1 MNKLNKGKLVGVV
14 AASLSAVSLMGV
26 GFAAW
31 IINGTTPGTTGDISV
46 TVAAIEDKRIIVE
59 SAKSEGNLVFEAA
72 SEDTSGTIQAKPNS
86 SAPVLNFKVAYT
98 VKLGKG
104 LSDFNINAKWTL
116 GADSASIALGQA
128 ITNRYLASPLS
139 ASDVLV
145 STKAGHGTEYS
156 ADTDNKT
163 HINIFS
169 TATAKADPDVDGFSV
184 YNVETVFHFAWGS
197 KTESRNPSYYD
208 NTTEHTTAALEAL
221 NGLKAANGAKFT
233 ITLTP
238 SVVTTS
244 GN

>member
-31 IINGTTPGTTGDISV
+31 IINGTTSGTTGDISV
-46 TVAAIEDKRIIVE
+46 TVAAIEDNRIIVE
-59 SAKSEGNLVFEAA
+59 DAKAVGNLVFEAA
-72 SEDTSGTIQAKPNS
+72 SEDTSGTIQTKPNS
-86 SAPVLNFKVAYT
+86 PAPVLNFKVTYT

-116 GADSASIALGQA
+116 GTDSASIALGQA
-128 ITNRYLASPLS
+128 ITNGYLASPLS
-139 ASDVLV
+139 SSDVPV
-145 STKAGHGTEYS
+145 STKTGQGTAYTP
-156 ADTDNKT
+156 DMDNKT
-163 HINIFS
+163 HENIFS
-169 TATAKADPDVDGFSV
+169 TATDASVEDDFSV

-197 KTESRNPSYYD
+197 KTENKNPSHYD
-208 NTTEHTTAALEAL
+208 DTPAHTTAALEAL

-238 SVVTTS
+238 SVVTTG

>member
-31 IINGTTPGTTGDISV
+31 VINGTTPDTTGDISV
-46 TVAAIEDKRIIVE
+46 TVAAIEDNRIIVE
-59 SAKSEGNLVFEAA
+59 SATPKGNLVFEAA
-72 SEDTSGTIQAKPNS
+72 SEDTSGTIHTKPNS
-86 SAPVLNFKVAYT
+86 PTPVLNFKVAYT

-116 GADSASIALGQA
+116 GTDSASIALGQA
-128 ITNRYLASPLS
+128 IANRYLASPLS
-139 ASDVLV
+139 TSDVLV
-145 STKAGHGTEYS
+145 STKAGHGTAYG

-163 HINIFS
+163 HTNIFS
-169 TATAKADPDVDGFSV
+169 TATAASGVDGFSV

-208 NTTEHTTAALEAL
+208 DTPEHTTAALEAL
-221 NGLKAANGAKFT
+221 NGLEAANNAKFT

-238 SVVTTS
+238 SVVTTR

>member
-46 TVAAIEDKRIIVE
+46 TVAAIEDNRIIVE
-59 SAKSEGNLVFEAA
+59 SAKPEGNLVFEAA
-72 SEDTSGTIQAKPNS
+72 SEDTSGTIQTKPNS
-86 SAPVLNFKVAYT
+86 SAPVLYFKVAYT

-128 ITNRYLASPLS
+128 ITNGYLASPLS

-145 STKAGHGTEYS
+145 STKAGHGTAYS
-156 ADTDNKT
+156 PDTDNKT

-169 TATAKADPDVDGFSV
+169 TATAAPDVDGFSV

-238 SVVTTS
+238 SVVTTN

>member
-31 IINGTTPGTTGDISV
+31 VINGATPGTTGDISV
-46 TVAAIEDKRIIVE
+46 TVANIEDNRIIVE
-59 SAKSEGNLVFEAA
+59 GANPDGKLVFEAA
-72 SEDTSGTIQAKPNS
+72 SGDTSGTIQTKPNS
-86 SAPVLNFKVAYT
+86 LAPVLNFKVVYT

-116 GADSASIALGQA
+116 GTDSASASLGTA
-128 ITNRYLASPLS
+128 ITSGYLASPLS
-139 ASDVLV
+139 TSDVLV
-145 STKAGHGTEYS
+145 STKAGHGTAYT
-156 ADTDNKT
+156 ADTNNKT
-163 HINIFS
+163 HTNIYS
-169 TATAKADPDVDGFSV
+169 KATAADDADGFSV

-208 NTTEHTTAALEAL
+208 DTTEHTTAALEAL